1 MTDSRYDFPDKIVR
15 VTAGKGSAESYL
27 VFAAEKTVLM
37 ECGMAYCHRGLT
49 DNIHKA
55 LKEKGRS
62 GLDYIALSHS
72 HYDHVGALPYV
83 LDEWPDAKVIAA
95 EKARKVFQSE
105 GAKKTITRLLSEAA
119 RNYGAEQEP
128 YDADKLKVDIVVGDN
143 DVIDLGAGEKLMVLE
158 TKGHTDCSLTYVLEP
173 DRIMFSSE
181 STGVI
186 RAEGVITSAILKSY
200 KQAVESAKK
209 CMAYKPDKLITPH
222 YGMMTESE
230 KLSFFIWFL
239 IAAEREKDYILDSF
253 DRSGSVEGAVDL
265 YEKRYWS
272 EDWLEGQP
280 KAAFMENANATVR
293 NVLKEFGRI

>member
-1 MTDSRYDFPDKIVR
+1 MAKYDFPENIVR

-27 VFAAEKTVLM
+27 VFAGDKTCLM
-37 ECGMAYCHRGLT
+37 ECGMAYCHEKLIE
-49 DNIHKA
+49 NIKAA
-55 LKEKGRS
+55 LKEHGKTT
-62 GLDYIALSHS
+62 LDYITLSHS

-95 EKARKVFQSE
+95 EKAKKVFTSE

-119 RNYGAEQEP
+119 KNYGKVPEE
-128 YDADKLKVDIVVGDN
+128 YDADKLKVDIVVHDN
-143 DVIDLGAGEKLMVLE
+143 DLIDLGGGEKLRVLE
-158 TKGHTDCSLTYVLEP
+158 TKGHTDCSLTYILEP
-173 DRIMFSSE
+173 EKIMFSSE

-186 RAEGVITSAILKSY
+186 RAEGLITSAILKSY
-200 KQAVESAKK
+200 KQAVDSARK
-209 CMAYKPDKLITPH
+209 CMAYKPNVLITPH
-222 YGMMTESE
+222 YGVMDDNE

-239 IAAEREKDYILDSF
+239 IAAEREKDYILDSYEET
-253 DRSGSVEGAVDL
+253 GSIEGTVDL